1 MHSAACFLA
10 GGNWGS
16 FVVTCQGG
24 RGGGGR
30 GRGVGVGG
38 GGRGEGGGKL
48 FQAILPGSFQGHLPY
63 PLALQTTSRNMH
75 CTLSAKAVL
84 GLDQSVFE

>member
-1 MHSAACFLA
+1 MHSAACLLL
-10 GGNWGS
+10 GGNCDS

-24 RGGGGR
+24 SVEGEGGGG
-30 GRGVGVGG
+30 V
-38 GGRGEGGGKL
+38 GEGEGKL

-75 CTLSAKAVL
+75 STLSAKVFL
-84 GLDQSVFE
+84 GLGQSVFE